1 MEQKNNN
8 NNFIRYMK
16 DEKFIEWQL
25 FPNDELNLY
34 WENFLKEHAEERE
47 NVTLAKEYFHNI
59 RLSSYGLPDKE
70 KEELRKRLE
79 SSIHAYDSKRKKRRT
94 LQISITSIAA
104 IFLIIF
110 GINLF
115 FHYQNKHLPTIE
127 QELIVGNLLNDK
139 DIQLITDKEAL
150 SFQNDANLEFE
161 KGGKAKI
168 IQSNHEERTVKLA
181 ENTLNTLVVPYGKRS
196 VLTLSDGTK
205 VWLNSGSVLEFP
217 AIFTGTKREITL
229 SSGEIYI
236 EVAPDKGKPFH
247 VRTSD
252 FNVIVYGTKF
262 NVASYA
268 DSPKSI
274 VLVEG
279 SIGLQSSGGSEIKLM
294 PNEQA
299 IYSESG
305 TFNRQKVD
313 ATQFISWKDGYL
325 IFDKTPME
333 DVLKQIE
340 RHYNL
345 SFNFSND
352 VSLSGLTCTGKI
364 ILSEELDD
372 VMTTITLLSST
383 KYEIDNNRVSIF
395 H

>member
-1 MEQKNNN
+1 
-8 NNFIRYMK
+8 MK

-70 KEELRKRLE
+70 KEDLRKKLE

-110 GINLF
+110 GINLL
-115 FHYQNKHLPTIE
+115 FHYQNKDVPTVE
-127 QELIVGNLLNDK
+127 QEYIVGNLLNDK

-150 SFQNDANLEFE
+150 SFQNDANVEFE

-168 IQSNHEERTVKLA
+168 IQGNSEERTVKLA
-181 ENTLNTLVVPYGKRS
+181 ENKLNTLIVPYGKRS

-217 AIFTGTKREITL
+217 ASFTGNKREITL
-229 SSGEIYI
+229 SFGEIYI

-247 VRTSD
+247 VHTSD

-262 NVASYA
+262 NLASYVN
-268 DSPKSI
+268 SPKSI

-279 SIGLQSSGGSEIKLM
+279 SIGVQSSQGSEIKLM

-352 VSLSGLTCTGKI
+352 ISLSGLTCTGKI

-372 VMTTITLLSST
+372 VMKTITLLSST

-395 H
+395 Y